1 MESKATNIL
10 NDIMQKLSAIS
21 EPETK
26 EVENIEVAAEE
37 VTETPEVEEVA
48 LSEDSVEEVATE
60 EVEAALDAES
70 TEEVELAEESE
81 EEATEELE
89 EEDSEEVE
97 LMEGYVKEEDFN
109 SKIAELEDMIK
120 SIKEDMMVE
129 YNKVEQEKAELSSQV
144 EKLSAEPAAE
154 PIAHN
159 PSEKTE
165 QKEVVKF
172 GQNRPASTL
181 DRVFSKLI

>member
-26 EVENIEVAAEE
+26 KVENIEVAAEE
-37 VTETPEVEEVA
+37 VTESPE
-48 LSEDSVEEVATE
+48 VEEVATE
-60 EVEAALDAES
+60 EVEAAPEAES

-81 EEATEELE
+81 EETTEEEL

-129 YNKVEQEKAELSSQV
+129 YDKVEQEKAELSSQV

-154 PIAHN
+154 PIAHT

-165 QKEVVKF
+165 NKEVIKF
-172 GQNRPASTL
+172 GQNRPANTL
-181 DRVFSKLI
+181 DRVFSKLN

>member
-26 EVENIEVAAEE
+26 EVENIEVTAEE

-48 LSEDSVEEVATE
+48 LSETPEEVTEE
-60 EVEAALDAES
+60 EVEVALESDS
-70 TEEVELAEESE
+70 TEEVELSEESE
-81 EEATEELE
+81 KESTELE
-89 EEDSEEVE
+89 EEASEEVE
-97 LMEGYVKEEDFN
+97 LMEGYVKEETFN
-109 SKIAELEDMIK
+109 SKIAQLEDMIK

-129 YNKVEQEKAELSSQV
+129 YDKVEQEKAELSSQV

-154 PIAHN
+154 PIAHA

-172 GQNRPASTL
+172 GQNRPANTL

>member
-26 EVENIEVAAEE
+26 EVENIEVTAEE

-48 LSEDSVEEVATE
+48 LSETPEEVTEE
-60 EVEAALDAES
+60 EVEVALESDS
-70 TEEVELAEESE
+70 TEEVELSEESE
-81 EEATEELE
+81 EEPTELE
-89 EEDSEEVE
+89 EEASEEVE
-97 LMEGYVKEEDFN
+97 LMEGYVKEETFN
-109 SKIAELEDMIK
+109 SKIAQLEDMIK

-129 YNKVEQEKAELSSQV
+129 YDKVEQEKAELSSQV

-154 PIAHN
+154 PIAHA

-172 GQNRPASTL
+172 GQNRPANTL